1 MKKLAVVLAVF
12 AAMMAKMSIAQEVE
26 FSVSGSAMYSSKNA
40 SMGVGLIFSE
50 DPAVIAQL
58 NTNLTYGKWGMLAS
72 YSGYCGIQRL
82 SAGDQFHLL
91 DIFGTYQINEE
102 FNLYVGPE
110 FTYKDVSD
118 TDIVGMGLVAMMT
131 WNKNNFSS
139 TLIYYTN
146 PSFSSHY
153 LIGTVDYR
161 IVDNFS
167 AYGLIGL
174 TTAEANPVY
183 GILGLKYSRD
193 SFSAGVY
200 YALRDTPGPL
210 FQIGFKF

>member
-1 MKKLAVVLAVF
+1 MKKIIVF
-12 AAMMAKMSIAQEVE
+12 AILIAMVEMSFAQNVE

-58 NTNLTYGKWGMLAS
+58 NANLSYNKWGLLTS
-72 YSGYCGIQRL
+72 YSGYTGIQRL
-82 SAGDQFHLL
+82 NAGDQSHLL
-91 DIFGTYQINEE
+91 DVFASYQINNE
-102 FNLYVGPE
+102 FTLHVGPE
-110 FTYKDVSD
+110 FTYKDISD

-139 TLIYYTN
+139 TLIYYTD
-146 PSFSSHY
+146 PHFSFHY
-153 LIGTVDYR
+153 VIGSVEYR

-167 AYGLIGL
+167 AYGLIGV

-183 GILGLKYSRD
+183 GILGLKYSKD
-193 SFSAGVY
+193 AFSAGVY
-200 YALRDTPGPL
+200 YALRKDAPGPL
-210 FQIGFKF
+210 FQVGFKF